1 MGIQQRPHKRRR
13 RMESGLPHPRRTLR
27 ANSHVLRTNQLPSY
41 LPNDDEHDLPSR
53 NRPRMAV
60 RLHGR
65 LGHPHETE
73 TGRNRGTTP
82 TEASKPRPPYP
93 RNAAK
98 TRPLP
103 QTREVLFRTGRD
115 RLPWGH
121 RRQGQAGNGPSKVKR
136 RRRLASAQKPHGR
149 PLLPRIH
156 RVLPILR
163 PQLFQ
168 GRSTPPGPNQK
179 ALSVALGRVSTQGL
193 RNPENPYVPKASPH
207 PARLRTTLL
216 PTNRRLSLWDWS
228 SA

>member
-1 MGIQQRPHKRRR
+1 MGIQQRLHKRGRQV
-13 RMESGLPHPRRTLR
+13 ESSLPYPRRALR
-27 ANSHVLRTNQLPSY
+27 ADGYVLRTNQLPRY
-41 LPNDDEHDLPSR
+41 LPDDDEYDFPSR
-53 NRPRMAV
+53 NRPRMAI

-82 TEASKPRPPYP
+82 TETSKPRPPYS

-121 RRQGQAGNGPSKVKR
+121 CWQGQAGNGPSKVKR

-149 PLLPRIH
+149 PLLPRIY

-168 GRSTPPGPNQK
+168 GRPTPPGPNQK
-179 ALSVALGRVSTQGL
+179 AFSVALGRVSTQGL
-193 RNPENPYVPKASPH
+193 RTPENPYVPKAGPH
-207 PARLRTTLL
+207 PARLATT
-216 PTNRRLSLWDWS
+216 R
-228 SA
+228 